1 MRWAMVNTET
11 NNVLNVI
18 IWDGSA
24 GEFAS
29 QPNVSLVLLEEDE
42 FCGIDYSYDENSIP
56 RFTPPPYVPPTI
68 SWTAYE
74 FLNRFTYQ
82 ERAAYRSAAST
93 DDLVADFMSLA
104 QAAQEVVNTDPMTV
118 AGMNYL
124 VTIGLL
130 TEQRKN
136 EILGYA

>member
-1 MRWAMVNTET
+1 MRWAMVNTQT
-11 NNVLNVI
+11 NNVLNII
-18 IWDGSA
+18 IWDGSS
-24 GEFAS
+24 GEFAT
-29 QPNVSLVLLEEDE
+29 QPDISLILLEEDE
-42 FCGIDYSYDENSIP
+42 SCGIGYSYDEHSIP
-56 RFTPPPYVPPTI
+56 RFTAPPYVPPTI
-68 SWTAYE
+68 SWTAYQ

-93 DDLVADFMSLA
+93 DDLVADFMGLA
-104 QAAQEVVNTDPMTV
+104 QAAQEIVNDDPMTV

-124 VTIGLL
+124 VTIGVL